1 MNSAKIHNCT
11 SNSFFKTH
19 PKRGILGRRL
29 ATELTLTP
37 PPMNILYPP
46 PASCPV
52 KVLISLPVSI
62 SQRLNVLSSP
72 LESTYLLSGEN
83 ATEIICLL
91 CPPNVLISLPV
102 ETSQSV
108 RVPSECPDPEMIYL
122 PSGEKAPAV
131 KYDERNLNVR
141 TSSPVETSKG
151 PECCKNSQKST
162 RCRQK
167 SIFSVRGKGWRR
179 TQPPPRNIL
188 TICPADTSQSLQSA
202 SKTYLP
208 SGEKDT

>member
-1 MNSAKIHNCT
+1 
-11 SNSFFKTH
+11 
-19 PKRGILGRRL
+19 
-29 ATELTLTP
+29 
-37 PPMNILYPP
+37 MNILYPQ

-102 ETSQSV
+102 ETSQSI

-141 TSSPVETSKG
+141 TSSPVETSKS
-151 PECCKNSQKST
+151 PNVVKIPKSQPD
-162 RCRQK
+162 
-167 SIFSVRGKGWRR
+167 VGKRAYLASEEKAGDGH
-179 TQPPPRNIL
+179 QPPPRNIL